1 MLTLL
6 LTILFILLV
15 FKTVENVANE
25 LGTYIRGFMKWLR
38 KIYKKYTNKG
48 VNL

>member
-6 LTILFILLV
+6 LTILFIWLA

-25 LGTYIRGFMKWLR
+25 LGYYIRGFLKWLW
-38 KIYKKYTNKG
+38 KLYKKYTNKG
-48 VNL
+48 ASL